1 MEFRNDQAIYLQ
13 IADHLCDNILMAKWN
28 AGDRI
33 PSVREVAVQIEVN
46 PNTVMRTFTFLQEQ
60 GIIYNKRGIGYF
72 VSDDGYER
80 VKALRKENFVS
91 HELPR
96 LFREMHLLNVSIQDV
111 KRHYQNYKEEQT
123 KNLQSETNNAKD
135 DL

>member
-13 IADHLCDNILMAKWN
+13 IADHLCDNILMEKWN

-46 PNTVMRTFTFLQEQ
+46 PNTVMRTFTYLQEK

-72 VSDDGYER
+72 VSDDGHER
-80 VKALRKENFVS
+80 VKALRKENFVGQ
-91 HELPR
+91 ELPR
-96 LFREMHLLNVSIQDV
+96 VFREMNLLNISIQDV
-111 KRHYQNYKEEQT
+111 KKYYQSYVGDHTEK
-123 KNLQSETNNAKD
+123 KSSV
-135 DL
+135 

>member
-1 MEFRNDQAIYLQ
+1 MEFRSDQAIYLQ
-13 IADHLCDNILMAKWN
+13 IADHLCDNILLAKWN

-46 PNTVMRTFTFLQEQ
+46 PNTVMRTFTYLQEK

-80 VKALRKENFVS
+80 IKALRKETFVGQ
-91 HELPR
+91 ELPR
-96 LFREMHLLNVSIQDV
+96 IFREMRLLNVSIQDL
-111 KRHYQNYKEEQT
+111 KRHYESYMKDQE
-123 KNLQSETNNAKD
+123 NLKSSD
-135 DL
+135 